1 MSEEPNLF
9 MRYDY
14 YVRVYDHE
22 KKQWRMAN
30 ITELSEEEFRRWLLW
45 KLPRLSERRE
55 RPAPQVE
62 EESVEKPKKKRKG
75 KQ

>member
-14 YVRVYDHE
+14 YIRVYDHE

-55 RPAPQVE
+55 RSEPQAVE
-62 EESVEKPKKKRKG
+62 EKPKKTRKKKEG
-75 KQ
+75 